1 MLWMHTVKKNDSR
14 KFNEEYKKNLVLS
27 ADKLRESIIA
37 GRMRIYSS
45 QNQFTQAFMKNH
57 HVYTWQ
63 SAQRKQVYTI
73 TIYGCVLFL
82 F

>member
-1 MLWMHTVKKNDSR
+1 MPNIPEPEEPDEEEYALDTDGEKNDSR
-14 KFNEEYKKNLVLS
+14 KFNEEYKNNLVLS
-27 ADKLRESIIA
+27 ADKLRESIIV

-63 SAQRKQVYTI
+63 SAQRK
-73 TIYGCVLFL
+73 
-82 F
+82 

>member
-1 MLWMHTVKKNDSR
+1 MPNIPEPEEPDEEEYALDAHGEKNDSR

-63 SAQRKQVYTI
+63 SAQRK
-73 TIYGCVLFL
+73 
-82 F
+82 